1 MRLKKLDQLR
11 NWGDDMQAYKN
22 LFTEATRLASQGV
35 EYAREFVNFMSPKL
49 KRKKGRQRVG
59 DLKKRD
65 IRSKKQRQRI
75 NDAITAYKQGK
86 ANAQKEQKQAESLV
100 SSGYA
105 DSVDSAK
112 DLISLFAVM
121 TTDRMQQKFGFSSE
135 QIADLNEYSEELG
148 INEVKKVAEWVMSD
162 KRDSTPSYL
171 QEYLEEDDE
180 YKLADLVLNIL
191 ESENISFDDLQMAFS
206 EEPTEKWRNA
216 LESGDFD
223 ISEYLEDY
231 WG

>member
-1 MRLKKLDQLR
+1 MRLVRVQPYKKLV
-11 NWGDDMQAYKN
+11 K
-22 LFTEATRLASQGV
+22 EALKSSSDYAKEFINAITPHIKQRGV
-35 EYAREFVNFMSPKL
+35 
-49 KRKKGRQRVG
+49 KKGRIG

-65 IRSKKQRQRI
+65 IRSNRQRQKI
-75 NDAITAYKQGK
+75 NDAINDYIAGKKNEEIERKK
-86 ANAQKEQKQAESLV
+86 ANSLV

-105 DSVDSAK
+105 DTVESAK

-121 TTDRMQQKFGFSSE
+121 TTDRMKQKFGFSCE

-148 INEVKKVAEWVMSD
+148 IDEVKKVAEWVMSD

-206 EEPTEKWRNA
+206 EEPTEKWRKA
-216 LESGDFD
+216 LESGEFD

>member
-1 MRLKKLDQLR
+1 
-11 NWGDDMQAYKN
+11 MQAYKN

-35 EYAREFVNFMSPKL
+35 EYAKQFVNFMSPKL

-65 IRSKKQRQRI
+65 IRSNKQRQRI
-75 NDAITAYKQGK
+75 NDAITAYKHGK
-86 ANAQKEQKQAESLV
+86 AAAQKEQKQAESLV

-121 TTDRMQQKFGFSSE
+121 TTDRMQQNFGFSSE
-135 QIADLNEYSEELG
+135 QVVDLNDYSEELG
-148 INEVKKVAEWVMSD
+148 LDEVKKVAEWVMSD
-162 KRDSTPSYL
+162 KEDSTPSYL

-191 ESENISFDDLQMAFS
+191 ENENISFDDLQMAFS
-206 EEPTEKWRNA
+206 EEPTAKWRDA
-216 LESGDFD
+216 LESGNFD
-223 ISEYLEDY
+223 ISEYLEEY

>member
-1 MRLKKLDQLR
+1 MRLVRVRPYKKLV
-11 NWGDDMQAYKN
+11 K
-22 LFTEATRLASQGV
+22 EA
-35 EYAREFVNFMSPKL
+35 L
-49 KRKKGRQRVG
+49 KSSSNYDKKYINAITPQIKQRSVKMGRIG

-65 IRSKKQRQRI
+65 IRSNRQRHKI
-75 NDAITAYKQGK
+75 NDAISAYITGKKQEEIDRKK
-86 ANAQKEQKQAESLV
+86 ATSLV
-100 SSGYA
+100 NSGY
-105 DSVDSAK
+105 VDDVESAK

-135 QIADLNEYSEELG
+135 QIVDLSEYSEELG
-148 INEVKKVAEWVMSD
+148 IDEVKKVAEWAMSD

-216 LESGDFD
+216 LESGEFD

>member
-1 MRLKKLDQLR
+1 
-11 NWGDDMQAYKN
+11 MQPYKN

-35 EYAREFVNFMSPKL
+35 EYAKQFVDFMSPKL

-59 DLKKRD
+59 DLKKRET
-65 IRSKKQRQRI
+65 RSNKQRQRI
-75 NDAITAYKQGK
+75 NDAITAYKQWKK

-112 DLISLFAVM
+112 NLISIFAVM
-121 TTDRMQQKFGFSSE
+121 TTDRMNQKFGFSSD

-148 INEVKKVAEWVMSD
+148 LDEVKKVAEWVMSD
-162 KRDSTPSYL
+162 KEDSTPTYL
-171 QEYLEEDDE
+171 KEYLEEDDE

-191 ESENISFDDLQMAFS
+191 ENENISFDDLQMAFS
-206 EEPTEKWRNA
+206 EEPTTKWRNA

-223 ISEYLEDY
+223 ISDYLDEY
-231 WG
+231 WR

>member
-1 MRLKKLDQLR
+1 MPRYK
-11 NWGDDMQAYKN
+11 MQRYKN

-35 EYAREFVNFMSPKL
+35 EYAKQFVEFMAPKL

-65 IRSKKQRQRI
+65 IRSNKQRSAI
-75 NDAITAYKQGK
+75 NDAITAFKQGK
-86 ANAQKEQKQAESLV
+86 ANAQKERKQAESLV

-121 TTDRMQQKFGFSSE
+121 TTDRMKQKFGFSCE
-135 QIADLNEYSEELG
+135 QIVDLNEYSEELG
-148 INEVKKVAEWVMSD
+148 LDEVKKVAEWVMSD
-162 KRDSTPSYL
+162 KEDSTPSYL
-171 QEYLEEDDE
+171 KEYLEEDDE

-191 ESENISFDDLQMAFS
+191 ESESISFDDLQMAFS
-206 EEPTEKWRNA
+206 EEPTEKWRKA

-223 ISEYLEDY
+223 ISDYLDEY
-231 WG
+231 WR

>member
-1 MRLKKLDQLR
+1 MQ
-11 NWGDDMQAYKN
+11 NWGDNMQAYKN

-35 EYAREFVNFMSPKL
+35 EYAKQFVDFISPKL

-65 IRSKKQRQRI
+65 TRSKKQRQRI
-75 NDAITAYKQGK
+75 NEAIEAYKQGRSN
-86 ANAQKEQKQAESLV
+86 ANKEKKQAESLV

-121 TTDRMQQKFGFSSE
+121 TTDRMKQKFGFSCE

-148 INEVKKVAEWVMSD
+148 IDEVKKVAKWVMSD
-162 KRDSTPSYL
+162 KEDSTPSYL
-171 QEYLEEDDE
+171 KEYLEEDDE

-191 ESENISFDDLQMAFS
+191 ENENISFDDLQMAFS
-206 EEPTEKWRNA
+206 DEPTAKWRNK
-216 LESGDFD
+216 LEDGDFD
-223 ISEYLEDY
+223 ISEYLDEY
-231 WG
+231 WR

>member
-1 MRLKKLDQLR
+1 MGLVRIQPYKKLV
-11 NWGDDMQAYKN
+11 K
-22 LFTEATRLASQGV
+22 EALKSSSDYAKEFINTITPHIKQRGV
-35 EYAREFVNFMSPKL
+35 
-49 KRKKGRQRVG
+49 KKGRIG
-59 DLKKRD
+59 HLKKRD
-65 IRSKKQRQRI
+65 IRSNRQRQKI
-75 NDAITAYKQGK
+75 NDAINAYIYGK
-86 ANAQKEQKQAESLV
+86 KQAEIDRKKAKSLV

-105 DSVDSAK
+105 DDVESAK
-112 DLISLFAVM
+112 ELISLFAVM
-121 TTDRMQQKFGFSSE
+121 TADNMQQKFGFSSE
-135 QIADLNEYSEELG
+135 QIVDLNEYSEELG
-148 INEVKKVAEWVMSD
+148 IDEVKKVAEWVMSD

-206 EEPTEKWRNA
+206 EEPTEKWRKA
-216 LESGDFD
+216 LENGDFD

>member
-1 MRLKKLDQLR
+1 MLR
-11 NWGDDMQAYKN
+11 YKN

-35 EYAREFVNFMSPKL
+35 EYAKQFVDFMAPKL

-65 IRSKKQRQRI
+65 TRSKKQRQRI
-75 NDAITAYKQGK
+75 NEAIEAYKQGRSN
-86 ANAQKEQKQAESLV
+86 ANKEKKQAESLV

-112 DLISLFAVM
+112 DLISLFAVL
-121 TTDRMQQKFGFSSE
+121 TADRMNQKFGFSSE
-135 QIADLNEYSEELG
+135 QIVDLNEYSEELG
-148 INEVKKVAEWVMSD
+148 IDEVKKVAEWVMSD
-162 KRDSTPSYL
+162 KEGSTPSYL
-171 QEYLEEDDE
+171 KEYLEEDDE

-191 ESENISFDDLQMAFS
+191 ENENISFDDLQMAFS
-206 EEPTEKWRNA
+206 EEPTKKWRNA

-223 ISEYLEDY
+223 ISEYLDDY
-231 WG
+231 WR

>member
-1 MRLKKLDQLR
+1 
-11 NWGDDMQAYKN
+11 MQAYKN

-35 EYAREFVNFMSPKL
+35 EYAKQFIDFMSPKL
-49 KRKKGRQRVG
+49 KHKKGRQRVG
-59 DLKKRD
+59 DLKKRET
-65 IRSKKQRQRI
+65 RSNKQRQRI
-75 NDAITAYKQGK
+75 NDAINAYKQGK
-86 ANAQKEQKQAESLV
+86 ANAQKERKQAESLV

-112 DLISLFAVM
+112 DLLSLFAVM
-121 TTDRMQQKFGFSSE
+121 TTDRMKQKFGFSCE

-148 INEVKKVAEWVMSD
+148 IDEVKKVAEWVMSD
-162 KRDSTPSYL
+162 KEDSTPSYL
-171 QEYLEEDDE
+171 QEYLQEDDE

-191 ESENISFDDLQMAFS
+191 ESESISFDDLQMAFS
-206 EEPTEKWRNA
+206 EEPTAKWRDA

-231 WG
+231 WR

>member
-1 MRLKKLDQLR
+1 MIS
-11 NWGDDMQAYKN
+11 YKN
-22 LFTEATRLASQGV
+22 LFSEATRLASQGV
-35 EYAREFVNFMSPKL
+35 EYAKQFVDFMSPKL

-59 DLKKRD
+59 DLKKRET
-65 IRSKKQRQRI
+65 RSNKQRRRI
-75 NDAITAYKQGK
+75 NAAIEKYKREK
-86 ANAQKEQKQAESLV
+86 ASAQKEQKQIESLV

-121 TTDRMQQKFGFSSE
+121 TADRMNQKFGFSSE

-148 INEVKKVAEWVMSD
+148 LDEVKKVAEWVMSD
-162 KRDSTPSYL
+162 KEDTTPSYL
-171 QEYLEEDDE
+171 KEYLEEDDE

-191 ESENISFDDLQMAFS
+191 ENENISFDDLQMAFS
-206 EEPTEKWRNA
+206 DEPTKKWRNA

-223 ISEYLEDY
+223 ISEYLDDY
-231 WG
+231 WR

>member
-1 MRLKKLDQLR
+1 MIR
-11 NWGDDMQAYKN
+11 YKN
-22 LFTEATRLASQGV
+22 LFTEAVRLASQGV
-35 EYAREFVNFMSPKL
+35 EYAREFVDFMSPKL

-65 IRSKKQRQRI
+65 TRSKKQRQRI
-75 NDAITAYKQGK
+75 NDAINAYKQGK
-86 ANAQKEQKQAESLV
+86 VSAQKEQKQIESLV

-121 TTDRMQQKFGFSSE
+121 TTDRMEQKFGFSSD

-148 INEVKKVAEWVMSD
+148 LDEVKKVAEWVMSD
-162 KRDSTPSYL
+162 KEDSTPTYL
-171 QEYLEEDDE
+171 KEYLEEDDE

-191 ESENISFDDLQMAFS
+191 ENENISFDDLQMAFS
-206 EEPTEKWRNA
+206 DEPTKKWRNA

-223 ISEYLEDY
+223 ISDYLDEY
-231 WG
+231 WR

>member
-1 MRLKKLDQLR
+1 
-11 NWGDDMQAYKN
+11 MQSYKN
-22 LFTEATRLASQGV
+22 LFTEATRLASQGA
-35 EYAREFVNFMSPKL
+35 EYAKQFIDFMSPKL

-65 IRSKKQRQRI
+65 IRSNIQRQRI
-75 NDAITAYKQGK
+75 NDAITAYKQEK
-86 ANAQKEQKQAESLV
+86 ANAQKERKQAESLV

-121 TTDRMQQKFGFSSE
+121 TTDRMKQKFGFSCE

-148 INEVKKVAEWVMSD
+148 IDEVKKVAQWVMSD
-162 KRDSTPSYL
+162 KEDSTPSYL
-171 QEYLEEDDE
+171 KEYLEEDDE

-191 ESENISFDDLQMAFS
+191 ENENINFDDLIMAFS
-206 EEPTEKWRNA
+206 EEPTKKWHKA

-223 ISEYLEDY
+223 ISEYLENY
-231 WG
+231 WR

>member
-1 MRLKKLDQLR
+1 MLR
-11 NWGDDMQAYKN
+11 YKN
-22 LFTEATRLASQGV
+22 IYTEATRLASQGV

-59 DLKKRD
+59 DIKKRE
-65 IRSKKQRQRI
+65 IRSNKQRQRI
-75 NDAITAYKQGK
+75 NGAITAYKQGK

-121 TTDRMQQKFGFSSE
+121 TTDRMKQKFGLSSD
-135 QIADLNEYSEELG
+135 QIVDLNEYSEELG
-148 INEVKKVAEWVMSD
+148 LDEVKKVAEWVMSD
-162 KRDSTPSYL
+162 KEDSTPTYL
-171 QEYLEEDDE
+171 KEYLEEDDE

-191 ESENISFDDLQMAFS
+191 ENENISFDDLQMAFS
-206 EEPTEKWRNA
+206 EEPTTKWRNQ
-216 LESGDFD
+216 LEKGDFD
-223 ISEYLEDY
+223 ISDYLDEY

>member
-1 MRLKKLDQLR
+1 
-11 NWGDDMQAYKN
+11 MQRYKN

-35 EYAREFVNFMSPKL
+35 EYAKQFIDFMSPKL

-65 IRSKKQRQRI
+65 IRSNKQRQRI

-86 ANAQKEQKQAESLV
+86 VNAQKERKQAESLV
-100 SSGYA
+100 TSGYA

-112 DLISLFAVM
+112 DLLSLFAVM
-121 TTDRMQQKFGFSSE
+121 TTDRMKQKFGFSSD

-148 INEVKKVAEWVMSD
+148 LDEVKKVAEWVMSD
-162 KRDSTPSYL
+162 KEDNTPSYL

-191 ESENISFDDLQMAFS
+191 ENENISFDDLQMAFS
-206 EEPTEKWRNA
+206 EEPTAKWRKA

-231 WG
+231 WR

>member
-1 MRLKKLDQLR
+1 MMR
-11 NWGDDMQAYKN
+11 YKN
-22 LFTEATRLASQGV
+22 LFTEAVRLASQGV
-35 EYAREFVNFMSPKL
+35 EYAREFVEFMSPKL

-59 DLKKRD
+59 DLKKRET
-65 IRSKKQRQRI
+65 RSNKQRQRI
-75 NDAITAYKQGK
+75 NGAINAYKQAK
-86 ANAQKEQKQAESLV
+86 ANAQKAQKQAESLV

-121 TTDRMQQKFGFSSE
+121 TADRMNQKFGFSSE
-135 QIADLNEYSEELG
+135 QIVDLNEYSEELG
-148 INEVKKVAEWVMSD
+148 LDEVKKVAEWVMSD
-162 KRDSTPSYL
+162 KEDTTPSYL
-171 QEYLEEDDE
+171 KEYLEEDDE

-191 ESENISFDDLQMAFS
+191 ENENISFDDLQMAFS
-206 EEPTEKWRNA
+206 EEPTAKWRNK

-223 ISEYLEDY
+223 ISDYLDEY

>member
-1 MRLKKLDQLR
+1 
-11 NWGDDMQAYKN
+11 MQAYKN
-22 LFTEATRLASQGV
+22 AFIEATRLASQGV
-35 EYAREFVNFMSPKL
+35 EYAKQFIDFMSPKL

-65 IRSKKQRQRI
+65 IRSGKQRQRI

-112 DLISLFAVM
+112 DLLSLFAVM
-121 TTDRMQQKFGFSSE
+121 TTDRMKQKFGFSSD

-148 INEVKKVAEWVMSD
+148 LDEVKKVAEWVMSD
-162 KRDSTPSYL
+162 KEDSTPSYL

-191 ESENISFDDLQMAFS
+191 ENENISFDDLQMAFS
-206 EEPTEKWRNA
+206 EEPTEKWRKA

-231 WG
+231 WR

>member
-1 MRLKKLDQLR
+1 MGLVRIQPYKKLV
-11 NWGDDMQAYKN
+11 K
-22 LFTEATRLASQGV
+22 EALKSSSD
-35 EYAREFVNFMSPKL
+35 YAKEFINAITPHIKQ
-49 KRKKGRQRVG
+49 RGAKKGRVG

-65 IRSKKQRQRI
+65 IRSNRQRQKINDTINAYISGKKQEEIDR
-75 NDAITAYKQGK
+75 KK
-86 ANAQKEQKQAESLV
+86 ANSLV

-105 DSVDSAK
+105 DTVESAK

-121 TTDRMQQKFGFSSE
+121 TTDRMKQKFGFSSE
-135 QIADLNEYSEELG
+135 QIVDLNEYSEELG
-148 INEVKKVAEWVMSD
+148 IDEVKKVAEWVMSD

>member
-1 MRLKKLDQLR
+1 
-11 NWGDDMQAYKN
+11 MQAYKN

-35 EYAREFVNFMSPKL
+35 EYAKQFVDFMSPKL

-59 DLKKRD
+59 DLKKRET
-65 IRSKKQRQRI
+65 RSKKQRQRI
-75 NDAITAYKQGK
+75 NEAIEAYKKGK
-86 ANAQKEQKQAESLV
+86 ASANKEQKQAESLV

-105 DSVDSAK
+105 DSIDSAK

-121 TTDRMQQKFGFSSE
+121 TTDRMQQKFGFSSD

-148 INEVKKVAEWVMSD
+148 LDEVKKVAEWVMSD
-162 KRDSTPSYL
+162 KEDTTPSYL
-171 QEYLEEDDE
+171 KEYLDEDDE

-191 ESENISFDDLQMAFS
+191 ENENISFDDLQMAFS
-206 EEPTEKWRNA
+206 DEPTKKWRNA

-223 ISEYLEDY
+223 ISEYLDDY
-231 WG
+231 WR

>member
-1 MRLKKLDQLR
+1 
-11 NWGDDMQAYKN
+11 MQAYKN

-35 EYAREFVNFMSPKL
+35 EYAKQFIDFMSPKL

-65 IRSKKQRQRI
+65 IRSNAQRQRI

-86 ANAQKEQKQAESLV
+86 ANAQKERKQAESLV
-100 SSGYA
+100 TSGYA

-112 DLISLFAVM
+112 DLLSLFAVM
-121 TTDRMQQKFGFSSE
+121 TTDRMKQKFGFSSD

-148 INEVKKVAEWVMSD
+148 LDEVKKVAEWVMTD
-162 KRDSTPSYL
+162 KEDSTPSYL
-171 QEYLEEDDE
+171 QEYLQEDDE

-191 ESENISFDDLQMAFS
+191 ENENISFDDLQMAFS
-206 EEPTEKWRNA
+206 EEPTEKWRKA
-216 LESGDFD
+216 LERGDFD

-231 WG
+231 WR

>member
-1 MRLKKLDQLR
+1 MSLVRIQPYKKLV
-11 NWGDDMQAYKN
+11 K
-22 LFTEATRLASQGV
+22 EALKSSSDYAKEFINAITPHIKQRGV
-35 EYAREFVNFMSPKL
+35 
-49 KRKKGRQRVG
+49 KKGRIG

-65 IRSKKQRQRI
+65 TRSNKQRQRI
-75 NDAITAYKQGK
+75 NDAITAYKQEK

-100 SSGYA
+100 ASGYA
-105 DSVDSAK
+105 ESVNSAK

-121 TTDRMQQKFGFSSE
+121 TTDRMKQKFGFASE
-135 QIADLNEYSEELG
+135 QIIDLNEYSEELG
-148 INEVKKVAEWVMSD
+148 IDEVKKVAEWVMSD
-162 KRDSTPSYL
+162 KEDNTPSYL

-191 ESENISFDDLQMAFS
+191 ENENISFDDLQMAFS
-206 EEPTEKWRNA
+206 EEPTAKWRDA

-223 ISEYLEDY
+223 ISDYLDEY

>member
-1 MRLKKLDQLR
+1 MLR
-11 NWGDDMQAYKN
+11 YKN

-35 EYAREFVNFMSPKL
+35 EYAKQFVDFMSPKL

-59 DLKKRD
+59 DLKKRET
-65 IRSKKQRQRI
+65 RSKKQRQRI
-75 NDAITAYKQGK
+75 NEAIEAYKKGK
-86 ANAQKEQKQAESLV
+86 ASANKEQKQAESLV

-112 DLISLFAVM
+112 NLISLFAVM
-121 TTDRMQQKFGFSSE
+121 TTDRMQQKFGFSSD

-148 INEVKKVAEWVMSD
+148 LDEVKKVAEWVMSD
-162 KRDSTPSYL
+162 KEDTTPSYL
-171 QEYLEEDDE
+171 KEYLDEDDE
-180 YKLADLVLNIL
+180 YKLADLVLNII
-191 ESENISFDDLQMAFS
+191 ENENISFDDLQMAFS
-206 EEPTEKWRNA
+206 EEPTKKWRNA

-223 ISEYLEDY
+223 ISEYLDEY

>member
-1 MRLKKLDQLR
+1 
-11 NWGDDMQAYKN
+11 MQAYKN
-22 LFTEATRLASQGV
+22 LFTEAVRLASQGV
-35 EYAREFVNFMSPKL
+35 GYAREFVNFMSPKL

-65 IRSKKQRQRI
+65 IRSNKQRQRI
-75 NDAITAYKQGK
+75 NNAIEKYKSEK
-86 ANAQKEQKQAESLV
+86 ASAQKEQKQIESLV
-100 SSGYA
+100 YSGYA

-121 TTDRMQQKFGFSSE
+121 TTDRMQQKFGFSSD

-148 INEVKKVAEWVMSD
+148 LDEVKKVAEWVMSD
-162 KRDSTPSYL
+162 KEDNTPSYL
-171 QEYLEEDDE
+171 KEYLEEDDE

-191 ESENISFDDLQMAFS
+191 ENENISFDDLQMAFS
-206 EEPTEKWRNA
+206 EEPTTKWRNQ

-223 ISEYLEDY
+223 ISDYLDEY

>member
-1 MRLKKLDQLR
+1 
-11 NWGDDMQAYKN
+11 MQAYKN

-35 EYAREFVNFMSPKL
+35 EYAKQFIDFMSPKL

-65 IRSKKQRQRI
+65 TRSNKQRQQI
-75 NDAITAYKQGK
+75 NDAINAYKQGK
-86 ANAQKEQKQAESLV
+86 ANAQKERKQAESLV

-105 DSVDSAK
+105 DSLDSAK

-121 TTDRMQQKFGFSSE
+121 TTDRMKQKFGFSCE

-148 INEVKKVAEWVMSD
+148 IDEVKRVAEWVMSD
-162 KRDSTPSYL
+162 KEDSTPSYL

-206 EEPTEKWRNA
+206 EEPTTKWRDA
-216 LESGDFD
+216 LESGEFN
-223 ISEYLEDY
+223 ISDYLDEY

>member
-1 MRLKKLDQLR
+1 
-11 NWGDDMQAYKN
+11 MQSYKN
-22 LFTEATRLASQGV
+22 LFSEATRLASQGV
-35 EYAREFVNFMSPKL
+35 EYAKQFVDFMAPKL

-59 DLKKRD
+59 DIKKRD
-65 IRSKKQRQRI
+65 TRSKKQRQRI

-86 ANAQKEQKQAESLV
+86 ANAKKEKKQAESLV

-121 TTDRMQQKFGFSSE
+121 TADRMNQKFGFSSD
-135 QIADLNEYSEELG
+135 QIVDLNEYSEELG
-148 INEVKKVAEWVMSD
+148 LDEVKKVAEWVMSD
-162 KRDSTPSYL
+162 KEDSTPSYL
-171 QEYLEEDDE
+171 REYLEEDDE

-191 ESENISFDDLQMAFS
+191 ENENISFDDLQMAFS
-206 EEPTEKWRNA
+206 EEPTTKWRNA

-223 ISEYLEDY
+223 ISEYLDDY
-231 WG
+231 WR

>member
-1 MRLKKLDQLR
+1 MLR
-11 NWGDDMQAYKN
+11 YKN

-35 EYAREFVNFMSPKL
+35 VYAQEFVNFMSPKL

-65 IRSKKQRQRI
+65 TRSKRQRQRI
-75 NDAITAYKQGK
+75 NDAIERYKSEK
-86 ANAQKEQKQAESLV
+86 AKSEKNNKQAKSLV

-105 DSVDSAK
+105 DNVDSAK
-112 DLISLFAVM
+112 NLISLFAVM
-121 TTDRMQQKFGFSSE
+121 TSDRMKQKFGFSCE

-148 INEVKKVAEWVMSD
+148 IDEVKKVAEWVMSD
-162 KRDSTPSYL
+162 KQDSTPSYL

-180 YKLADLVLNIL
+180 YKLADLILNIL
-191 ESENISFDDLQMAFS
+191 ETENISFDDLQMAFS
-206 EEPTEKWRNA
+206 EEPTEKWRTA

>member
-1 MRLKKLDQLR
+1 MPRYK
-11 NWGDDMQAYKN
+11 MQRYKN
-22 LFTEATRLASQGV
+22 LFTEAARLASQGV
-35 EYAREFVNFMSPKL
+35 EYAKQFVDFMSPHL

-65 IRSKKQRQRI
+65 IRSSIQRQRI
-75 NDAITAYKQGK
+75 NDAITAFKQGK
-86 ANAQKEQKQAESLV
+86 ANAQKERKQAESLV

-112 DLISLFAVM
+112 DLLSLFAVM
-121 TTDRMQQKFGFSSE
+121 TTDCMKQKFGFSSD

-148 INEVKKVAEWVMSD
+148 LDEVKKVAEWVMSD
-162 KRDSTPSYL
+162 KEDSTPSYL
-171 QEYLEEDDE
+171 KEYLEEDDE

-191 ESENISFDDLQMAFS
+191 ESESISFDDLLMAFS
-206 EEPTEKWRNA
+206 EEPTKKWRDA

-223 ISEYLEDY
+223 ISDYLDEY
-231 WG
+231 WR

>member
-1 MRLKKLDQLR
+1 
-11 NWGDDMQAYKN
+11 MQAYKN
-22 LFTEATRLASQGV
+22 LFTEAVRLASQGV
-35 EYAREFVNFMSPKL
+35 GYAREFVNFMSPKL

-65 IRSKKQRQRI
+65 IRSNKQRQRI
-75 NDAITAYKQGK
+75 NNAIEKYNSEK
-86 ANAQKEQKQAESLV
+86 AAAQKEQKQIESLV

-112 DLISLFAVM
+112 GLISLFAVM
-121 TTDRMQQKFGFSSE
+121 TTDRMQQKFGFSSD

-148 INEVKKVAEWVMSD
+148 LDEVKKVAQWVMSD
-162 KRDSTPSYL
+162 KEDTAPSYL
-171 QEYLEEDDE
+171 KEYLEEDDE

-191 ESENISFDDLQMAFS
+191 ENENISFDDLQMAFS
-206 EEPTEKWRNA
+206 EEPTTKWRNQ

-223 ISEYLEDY
+223 ISDYLDEY

>member
-1 MRLKKLDQLR
+1 
-11 NWGDDMQAYKN
+11 MQPYKN

-35 EYAREFVNFMSPKL
+35 EYAKQFIDFMSPKL

-65 IRSKKQRQRI
+65 IRSNKQRQRI
-75 NDAITAYKQGK
+75 NDAITAYKQEK

-105 DSVDSAK
+105 ESVDSAR

-121 TTDRMQQKFGFSSE
+121 TTDRMKQNFGFSSE
-135 QIADLNEYSEELG
+135 QIIDLNEYSEELG
-148 INEVKKVAEWVMSD
+148 LDEVKKVAEWVMSD
-162 KRDSTPSYL
+162 KEDSTPSYL

-191 ESENISFDDLQMAFS
+191 ENENISFDDLQMAFS
-206 EEPTEKWRNA
+206 EEPTAKWREA

-223 ISEYLEDY
+223 ISEYLEEY

>member
-1 MRLKKLDQLR
+1 MSV
-11 NWGDDMQAYKN
+11 QAYKN

-35 EYAREFVNFMSPKL
+35 AYAREFVNFMSPKL

-65 IRSKKQRQRI
+65 TRSNKQRQLI
-75 NDAITAYKQGK
+75 NDAINAYKQGK
-86 ANAQKEQKQAESLV
+86 ANAQKERKQAESLV

-105 DSVDSAK
+105 DSLDSAK

-121 TTDRMQQKFGFSSE
+121 TTDRMKQKFGFSCE

-148 INEVKKVAEWVMSD
+148 IDEVKKVAQWVMSD
-162 KRDSTPSYL
+162 KEDSTPSYL

-191 ESENISFDDLQMAFS
+191 ENENISFDDLQMAFS
-206 EEPTEKWRNA
+206 DEPTKKWRNA

-223 ISEYLEDY
+223 ISEYLADY
-231 WG
+231 WR